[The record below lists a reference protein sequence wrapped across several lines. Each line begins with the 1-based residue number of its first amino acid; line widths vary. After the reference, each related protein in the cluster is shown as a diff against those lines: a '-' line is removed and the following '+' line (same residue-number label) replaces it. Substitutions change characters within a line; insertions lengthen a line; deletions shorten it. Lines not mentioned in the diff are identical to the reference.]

1 MSRQREREG
10 FLAQLHAAGV
20 SMDDGRKFLRY
31 GTTLRRLAEA
41 QCNGDW
47 PADNGERKVVPCGGE
62 TAEVEDVGCG
72 LLWAPSV
79 LKGPSR
85 QCPDCRTEALV
96 RKLAQS
102 YGLGV
107 ELQGDP
113 RGAVLKLMLSNGREA
128 CW

>member
-1 MSRQREREG
+1 MSRQRERED

-31 GTTLRRLAEA
+31 GTTLTRLAEA

-47 PADNGERKVVPCGGE
+47 PADNGERRVVPCGG
-62 TAEVEDVGCG
+62 AEDAGCG
-72 LLWAPSV
+72 SYWVPSV
-79 LKGPSR
+79 LKGKSKL
-85 QCPDCRTEALV
+85 CPDCRTEALV
-96 RKLAQS
+96 TKLAAEC
-102 YGLGV
+102 GIGV
-107 ELQGDP
+107 TTQGDP